1 MDCFTALKARLHPS
15 WAGDPLFPT
24 LPLLTSSDVAILT
37 LAKTVTYSKGPD
49 TYHVTRSWMTFIHCS
64 SSGCDIL
71 MYVQSP
77 PTPLKDVITFEA
89 IFDYDAFLD
98 AGASLGPS
106 F

>member
-37 LAKTVTYSKGPD
+37 LAKSVTYSKGPD
-49 TYHVTRSWMTFIHCS
+49 TYHVTSSWMTFIHCS
-64 SSGCDIL
+64 LCGWDIL
-71 MYVQSP
+71 MYVLSP

-98 AGASLGPS
+98 NPLQVVRT
-106 F
+106 